1 MKDLRG
7 FVRKCPL
14 SVRSFMSYYES
25 LEDKNVD
32 RGLGNGVQTH
42 EVSGG
47 SLKTLLELLVISV
60 KIL

>member
-32 RGLGNGVQTH
+32 RGLGNGIQTH

-47 SLKTLLELLVISV
+47 SLKSLSKAVLLY
-60 KIL
+60 

>member
-1 MKDLRG
+1 
-7 FVRKCPL
+7 
-14 SVRSFMSYYES
+14 MSYYES

-47 SLKTLLELLVISV
+47 SLKSLSKAVLLY
-60 KIL
+60 